1 MMKAKVLFMI
11 TRGSTIQD
19 DEIEFVTNDQK
30 KINMTK
36 VKVSAR
42 FTFRCGVLL
51 RRDDDCRPADDLV
64 CLHLFHNGDD
74 VDDNHCHDV

>member
-1 MMKAKVLFMI
+1 
-11 TRGSTIQD
+11 
-19 DEIEFVTNDQK
+19 
-30 KINMTK
+30 MTK

-74 VDDNHCHDV
+74 VDDNHCDDV

>member
-11 TRGSTIQD
+11 TRGSTIQH

-74 VDDNHCHDV
+74 VDDNHCGDV

>member
-1 MMKAKVLFMI
+1 MD
-11 TRGSTIQD
+11 QH
-19 DEIEFVTNDQK
+19 DEIESVINDQK

-36 VKVSAR
+36 LKVSAR

-74 VDDNHCHDV
+74 VDDNHCDDV